1 MLSAR
6 NLSIKFN
13 RYTKTFE
20 RGKLEAIS
28 SIDVDVGRGE
38 VVSIIGSSGSGK
50 SLLAHAILGILPA
63 NAEVSGS
70 IRYDGEMLTAKRLE
84 KLRGSEIAFVP
95 QSVAYLDPGMK
106 IGAQVSGIHHTRQEV
121 AAIFERF
128 LLEPSVMDRYPH
140 QLSGGMARRV
150 LVAAAV
156 IGGAKL
162 VIADEPTPGLSEGL
176 AREALS
182 LFRRLADSGC
192 AVLLITHDIKLAL
205 DVSDRITVFYAGV
218 TVETARR
225 DDFFGEGE
233 KLRHPYTKALWK
245 ALPQNGFV
253 PLPGFQPY
261 SGSVTDRC
269 VFYNRCFRHDA
280 GCLGS
285 IPAREFQGGLVR
297 CAHPGIQP
305 LGREEDNDA

>member
-1 MLSAR
+1 MLSVR

-20 RGKLEAIS
+20 RGKLEAIA
-28 SIDVDVGRGE
+28 SIDIDVRNGE
-38 VVSIIGSSGSGK
+38 VVAVIGSSGSGK
-50 SLLAHAILGILPA
+50 SLLAHSILGILPK

-70 IRYDGEMLTAKRLE
+70 IIYDGEILVPKRLE

-95 QSVAYLDPGMK
+95 QSVTYLDPLMK
-106 IGAQVSGIHHTRQEV
+106 IGTQTAGIGYTKEAV
-121 AAIFERF
+121 AAVFEGF
-128 LLEPSVMDRYPH
+128 SLDAAVMDMYPH

-162 VIADEPTPGLSEGL
+162 VIADEPTPGLSEDL

-182 LFRRLADSGC
+182 LFRKLADSGC

-205 DVSDRITVFYAGV
+205 SVSDRIAVFYAGM

-225 DDFFGEGE
+225 EDFLGEGE
-233 KLRHPYTKALWK
+233 SLRHPYSKALWK

-261 SGSVTDRC
+261 SGSVANRC
-269 VFYNRCFRHDA
+269 VFYDRCPHPDD
-280 GCLGS
+280 GCLGL

-297 CAHPGIQP
+297 CVHPGTAKAGNGERQ
-305 LGREEDNDA
+305 

>member
-1 MLSAR
+1 MLSVR

-20 RGKLEAIS
+20 RGQLEAIS
-28 SIDVDVGRGE
+28 SIDVDAGSGE

-70 IRYDGEMLTAKRLE
+70 IRYDGEMLTSKRLE

-95 QSVAYLDPGMK
+95 QSVTYLDPGMK
-106 IGAQVSGIHHTRQEV
+106 IGAQVSGIQHTQREV
-121 AAIFERF
+121 ASVFERF
-128 LLEPSVMDRYPH
+128 LLDPAVMDMYPY
-140 QLSGGMARRV
+140 QLSGGMVRRA
-150 LVAAAV
+150 LVAAVV

-162 VIADEPTPGLSEGL
+162 VIADEPTPGLSESL

-182 LFRRLADSGC
+182 LFRQLADSGC

-205 DVSDRITVFYAGV
+205 GVSDRITVFYAGM

-225 DDFFGEGE
+225 GDFSGEGE
-233 KLRHPYTKALWK
+233 NLRHPYTRALWK

-261 SGSVTDRC
+261 SGSVTNRC
-269 VFYNRCFRHDA
+269 VFYDRCFHSDA

-285 IPAREFQGGLVR
+285 IPVTELQGGLVR
-297 CAHPGIQP
+297 CVHPGIIKT
-305 LGREEDNDA
+305 GNGG